1 MQPTLTPEE
10 FERQRLIKE
19 SNDDLSLSQVEV
31 NAVEPEIIQNATPND
46 LKAYGIAALPL
57 LLLVVGNQIK
67 KIIQPSLNKI
77 TEEYGEK
84 FSKDQ
89 ICPTSQE
96 IAAIKTQRDRIVEQ
110 LNKIGK
116 TLNLITTALTGVST
130 FLNLITVTIK
140 GIDTAKIIAQIAA
153 LTNPV
158 AAAALPTILNT
169 LNTAKT
175 QVIIDSDGQSKIKK
189 YKAIIGG
196 ASLVASLISGY
207 ILKAIE
213 TLNQLDFL
221 LNSCGAQDLTPIN
234 SEITDIANKQRQA
247 QETQNETTYN
257 GFIIEIEV
265 VPYTPTVNRRRAIGK
280 NQYGIIMITTELS
293 FTTDD
298 QTLINEL
305 KLIIDRDNLK
315 AY

>member
-1 MQPTLTPEE
+1 MQPVSSPEE
-10 FERQRLIKE
+10 FERQRLIQE
-19 SNDDLSLSQVEV
+19 SNDDLSLSQIDT
-31 NAVEPEIIQNATPND
+31 NAVEPEVIENSTPND
-46 LKAYGIAALPL
+46 LKAYGMAALPL
-57 LLLVVGNQIK
+57 LLLVVGNQVK
-67 KIIQPSLNKI
+67 KIIQPSLDKI
-77 TEEYGEK
+77 TKEYIEK
-84 FSKDQ
+84 FNQDQ
-89 ICPTSQE
+89 VCPTPQE
-96 IAAIKTQRDRIVEQ
+96 IIIIKAQRDRIVEQ

-116 TLNLITTALTGVST
+116 TLNLITISLTGVST
-130 FLNLITVTIK
+130 FLNLITATIK
-140 GIDTAKIIAQIAA
+140 GIDAAKIVAQIAA

-175 QVIIDSDGQSKIKK
+175 QVIIDSEGQSKIKK

-196 ASLVASLISGY
+196 AALVASLIGGY

-213 TLNQLDFL
+213 TLNQLDLL
-221 LNSCGAQDLTPIN
+221 LNLCGAQDLTPIN
-234 SEITDIANKQRQA
+234 SEITDIANKQKQA